1 MSIPFEL
8 NYLFADLT
16 ASFILSLPMLFI
28 SLKAYIISG
37 VVMAFLFP
45 LIFLSIFRRIGGS
58 ILTHSV
64 LILITELLHSGE
76 KSNHLHTL
84 LIL

>member
-16 ASFILSLPMLFI
+16 ASFILALPRLFI

-45 LIFLSIFRRIGGS
+45 LILFILLQYVFRS
-58 ILTHSV
+58 PT
-64 LILITELLHSGE
+64 
-76 KSNHLHTL
+76 KK
-84 LIL
+84 